1 MWFWCAR
8 VVASAALH
16 HFREWAK
23 APVWACNEAC
33 KESQKNRPKMLD
45 LLWKLLNRT
54 RQTGFLVYLFFFF
67 LVDDFLLIFPH
78 RNGFKTMKSTR
89 YINISFHSTIFNGFI
104 PTSRAPHTMGLQSD
118 PRKAKEASS
127 QRWNRAVPYTRV
139 GIETI
144 VYGSCTYTAHVE
156 IAHEAFAIACSKQSA
171 ASTPKKKKHR
181 LLFSY
186 LFPRRA
192 KGSPALEAYF

>member
-1 MWFWCAR
+1 M
-8 VVASAALH
+8 
-16 HFREWAK
+16 
-23 APVWACNEAC
+23 
-33 KESQKNRPKMLD
+33 
-45 LLWKLLNRT
+45 
-54 RQTGFLVYLFFFF
+54 YLFHF
-67 LVDDFLLIFPH
+67 LVDDFLLIFPR

-104 PTSRAPHTMGLQSD
+104 PTSRAPHTICLQSD
-118 PRKAKEASS
+118 PRKAERSIKPALKPGSCL
-127 QRWNRAVPYTRV
+127 TRV

-171 ASTPKKKKHR
+171 ASTPKKKHW

-186 LFPRRA
+186 LFPRTGKRKPSA
-192 KGSPALEAYF
+192 RGLLLIRSSRFCDTLLPPPPRG